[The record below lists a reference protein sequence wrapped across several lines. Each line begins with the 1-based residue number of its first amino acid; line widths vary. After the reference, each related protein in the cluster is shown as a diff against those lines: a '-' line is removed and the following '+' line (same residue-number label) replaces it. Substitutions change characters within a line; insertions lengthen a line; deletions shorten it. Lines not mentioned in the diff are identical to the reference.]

1 GNDAASA
8 DLTIVM
14 VGYDVLHSVVSK
26 KLHVAKT
33 ELTVQCRGSR
43 QLQLLTC
50 LSTGVVSTR
59 DLYTTEGTS
68 SHGATVVT
76 GKRCTASVHVV
87 DNARGCHRR
96 TRAVGLTATLVAG
109 RTGVLCM
116 TVSGVVIYR
125 VGA

>member
-33 ELTVQCRGSR
+33 GLTVQCRGRR

-68 SHGATVVT
+68 SQGATVFT
-76 GKRCTASVHVV
+76 GKRCTDSVHVV
-87 DNARGCHRR
+87 DSERGFHRH
-96 TRAVGLTATLVAG
+96 TPKV
-109 RTGVLCM
+109 
-116 TVSGVVIYR
+116 
-125 VGA
+125 